1 MRKGVSFMSAFLVSM
16 RSINQ
21 MVAVISSLLRF
32 NRHLWIAKRF
42 AAVGFATTQANWQER
57 LAQAMFRL
65 NQEAL
70 YQRYGDPA
78 TERFL
83 YEPVDDL
90 PDLCQT
96 LKSVQCWLYQCTEGD
111 VPDRKLYR
119 FFDTVVRVWLLDI
132 IVSRLPEYAEA
143 EWE

>member
-1 MRKGVSFMSAFLVSM
+1 MSAFLVSM

-21 MVAVISSLLRF
+21 MVAAISWLLTSDE
-32 NRHLWIAKRF
+32 HSWTAERF
-42 AAVGFATTQANWQER
+42 AQAGFDTTQANWQAR
-57 LAQAMFRL
+57 LARAMFSL

-70 YQRYGDPA
+70 HQRYGDPA
-78 TERFL
+78 TERFV